1 MRRALLGIDERA
13 FRQDGRLRLSGR
25 GGRPMGPGVP
35 VGERSAGQVDAA
47 HRSHWSSRS
56 SIGDRAV
63 CSPDPASAVL
73 PSSSRSCAHILAV
86 MTAEKVGAPIGAGFG
101 LGFVLAN
108 TGALPS
114 GVAMV
119 LRLLAVVAFVAVFV
133 MLGRR
138 RSMMRLIPPLAG
150 RRFGRGYWLVVAV
163 EVVAVAVG
171 LALFNGPLHTPRAAV
186 AWISFVVGAHFLGL
200 AAIWKQSLFL
210 WLGSSILLCGALGL
224 VLAIAGSSTGAID
237 TVAGVLPGAL
247 LLGFAIWSSKNSR
260 IPVAVVPA
268 SV

>member
-1 MRRALLGIDERA
+1 
-13 FRQDGRLRLSGR
+13 
-25 GGRPMGPGVP
+25 
-35 VGERSAGQVDAA
+35 
-47 HRSHWSSRS
+47 
-56 SIGDRAV
+56 
-63 CSPDPASAVL
+63 
-73 PSSSRSCAHILAV
+73 

-119 LRLLAVVAFVAVFV
+119 LRILAVVAFVAVFV

-138 RSMMRLIPPLAG
+138 RSLMGTVPPLAG

-163 EVVAVAVG
+163 EAVAVAVG
-171 LALFNGPLHTPRAAV
+171 LALLNGPLHTPRAAV
-186 AWISFVVGAHFLGL
+186 AWISFVVGAHFFGL

-210 WLGSSILLCGALGL
+210 WLGSSILLSGALGL

-237 TVAGVLPGAL
+237 TVAGVLPGGL
-247 LLGFAIWSSKNSR
+247 LLGFGLWSSKNSR